1 MPVVLKN
8 HLLLAS
14 PGFENHV
21 LFFPIYHF
29 TVKTIYWFVSRGFE
43 NHVLETILVNY
54 ENIP

>member
-14 PGFENHV
+14 RGFENHV
-21 LFFPIYHF
+21 LFCPIYHF